1 MQSVGR
7 NPSGVSTLRLP
18 FGSTLSVITT
28 TEQLMS
34 LESGWRGLENS
45 SSGDVNVFQSFDWVS
60 SWASVYATTGSDA
73 EILVL
78 AGYHEKELV
87 FVWPLMKT
95 RNHGVCS
102 LVWLSEP
109 SCQYGDV
116 LVNRQHT
123 AHVWINAAL
132 GIIRQLKNID
142 IVRLRHVRDDAN
154 IADYAQKNFADGH
167 VKERAP
173 FLDLGLFKDDASYEA
188 RYSSNQ
194 RKRRKKIRKSIEDM
208 GQLQFSSIQAGVLAD
223 KAMATAIEEK
233 NKWLKD
239 RGRMNLILRCPRHLE
254 FLKRLSRKSNA
265 SVGVVTTEITAGN
278 QPVSWEI
285 GFRFRGTHF
294 AYITSHVNEHTDLSP
309 GRLHMDMS
317 QRMAIADKQSRFDL
331 MVPYDAHK
339 ESWCSAMVGTNDYY
353 MPMTLRGRFY
363 GAAYLRHVR
372 PVIRD
377 IYYRLPPK
385 VLQNMQKL
393 AGY

>member
-1 MQSVGR
+1 
-7 NPSGVSTLRLP
+7 
-18 FGSTLSVITT
+18 
-28 TEQLMS
+28 
-34 LESGWRGLENS
+34 
-45 SSGDVNVFQSFDWVS
+45 
-60 SWASVYATTGSDA
+60 
-73 EILVL
+73 
-78 AGYHEKELV
+78 LV

-95 RNHGVCS
+95 NVRGVCS
-102 LVWLSEP
+102 LVWLTEP

-116 LVNRQHT
+116 LIDRQHA
-123 AHVWINAAL
+123 AHVWIDAAL
-132 GIIRQLKNID
+132 GIIRQLKGID
-142 IVRLRHVRDDAN
+142 IVRLRHIRDDAN
-154 IADYAQKNFADGH
+154 IAEYAKKSFADGH
-167 VKERAP
+167 VRERAP
-173 FLDLGLFKDDASYEA
+173 FLDLALYPDDATYEA

-208 GQLQFSSIQAGVLAD
+208 GTLEFTSIQPGVLAD
-223 KAMATAIEEK
+223 KSMALAIEEK

-254 FLKRLSRKSNA
+254 FLKRLSRQSNA
-265 SVGVVTTEITAGN
+265 AVDVVTTEITAAS
-278 QPVSWEI
+278 QPISWEI

-317 QRMAIADKQSRFDL
+317 QRKAIADKQSRFDL

-353 MPMTLRGRFY
+353 LPLSMRGRLY
-363 GAAYLRHVR
+363 GAIYLRRVR

-377 IYYRLPPK
+377 IYYKLPPK
-385 VLQNMQKL
+385 FLQVMQQL